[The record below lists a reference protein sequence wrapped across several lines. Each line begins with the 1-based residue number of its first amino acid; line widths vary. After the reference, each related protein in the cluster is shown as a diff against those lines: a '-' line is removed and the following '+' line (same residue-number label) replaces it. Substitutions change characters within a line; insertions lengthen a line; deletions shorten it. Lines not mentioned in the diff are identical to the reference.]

1 MAAFVPKKQRS
12 RGQSEQSTSIDAQA
26 LTAELL
32 SDLVIVGRIGAAYGI
47 KGWAK
52 IHPFS
57 HSPDA
62 LSHAKHWWI
71 APYIPDQE
79 IADADWHVVL
89 PVQLKPHADA
99 WIALCQEWTDRT
111 HAEQLKGWQIA
122 IPRSEFPQTE
132 EDEFYWVDLMG
143 AQVVNQDHQVLGEVV
158 SLLENA
164 AHTVMQI
171 RSIKSAGEGQ
181 KPVEYLIPF
190 VSAFVGEVNLKS
202 TPKTIAVTWD
212 IDATA

>member
-1 MAAFVPKKQRS
+1 MATFVPKKQRT
-12 RGQSEQSTSIDAQA
+12 REQPEQSKSVGSPA
-26 LTAELL
+26 LSAEGL
-32 SDLVIVGRIGAAYGI
+32 SDLVVVGRIGSAYGI

-71 APYIPDQE
+71 APYIPDQS
-79 IADADWHVVL
+79 IADAPWLAVS

-99 WIALCQEWTDRT
+99 WVALCQEWTDRT

-132 EDEFYWVDLMG
+132 DDEFYWVDLMG

-171 RSIKSAGEGQ
+171 RSIDAVGEGQ

-190 VSAFVGEVNLKS
+190 VSAFVGEVDLKS
-202 TPKTIAVTWD
+202 APKTIAVTWD